1 MKSYRRWM
9 IAAMLLALVA
19 TGVVVSAQDKAA
31 DKSAKAG
38 SNTVIVQRGSDYVF
52 TKNKLDA
59 EAGQRFWVADDNTGF
74 FVASEMLSGDRTVK
88 GAPYSAQAVTESVQ
102 TLADGN
108 RIVRRSSASVY
119 RDSEGRTR
127 RDQTIADAAPYA
139 TAVAE
144 PSQVSFIN
152 DPVSGVNYIFDTRSK
167 TARKMVFTTMKKS
180 LDGKDM
186 IITTRSADGKVL
198 TVDHRGPELTP
209 EQAAEGEVRATIEV
223 HAAAGEG
230 LALPRTGG
238 VPSDVATFNL
248 KTREPKIEK
257 LGKQLIEGVEAEG
270 TRSTVTIPAGEIG
283 NEQPIQIVSEH
294 WYSPEL
300 QVTVMTRHSD
310 PRMGETVYKLTNINR
325 AEPPS
330 SLFQVPSDYTVK
342 ESLDSNMKMKVER
355 EMQRSRKSAD
365 KQDN

>member
-1 MKSYRRWM
+1 M
-9 IAAMLLALVA
+9 ITAMLLAFVA

-38 SNTVIVQRGSDYVF
+38 ANTVIVQRGSDYVF
-52 TKNKLDA
+52 TKGKLDG
-59 EAGQRFWVADDNTGF
+59 EQAGQRFWVSDDSTGF
-74 FVASEMLSGDRTVK
+74 FVASEMLSGDRAVK
-88 GAPYSAQAVTESVQ
+88 GAPYSAQAVTETIQ

-108 RIVRRSSASVY
+108 RIVRRSTASVY
-119 RDSEGRTR
+119 RDGEGRTR
-127 RDQTIADAAPYA
+127 RDQTIGDAAPYA

-152 DPVSGVNYIFDTRSK
+152 DPVSGVNYIFDSRSK
-167 TARKMVFTTMKKS
+167 TARKMNFVTTMKNS
-180 LDGKDM
+180 PDGKGLV
-186 IITTRSADGKVL
+186 ITTKSVDGKVA
-198 TVDHRGPELTP
+198 TVDRRGPEPTP
-209 EQAAEGEVRATIEV
+209 EQIAEGEVRANIEI
-223 HAAAGEG
+223 HAAAGE
-230 LALPRTGG
+230 AISLPRTGG
-238 VPSDVATFNL
+238 VPGDVATFNL

-257 LGKQLIEGVEAEG
+257 LGKQMIEGIEAEG

-294 WYSPEL
+294 WYSPPL

-325 AEPPS
+325 AEPPP
-330 SLFQVPSDYTVK
+330 SLFELPSDYTVK
-342 ESLDSNMKMKVER
+342 EMIEPNMKMKLER

-365 KQDN
+365 KQEN